1 MFQGFSY
8 NLDFDVG
15 FTDAGL
21 GRLLLRFEISNALF
35 GNPQLFNCPLSDR
48 SGVLFCFVRAILDIP
63 NCFGRL
69 KHKVKRGSPVTRV
82 CYPRNT
88 LKVIAP
94 FDRI

>member
-1 MFQGFSY
+1 MLRFY
-8 NLDFDVG
+8 
-15 FTDAGL
+15 DAGL
-21 GRLLLRFEISNALF
+21 AAVAPRFEISNALF

-48 SGVLFCFVRAILDIP
+48 SGVLFRSVRAILDIP
-63 NCFGRL
+63 NGLFGRL

-94 FDRI
+94 FRHPY